1 MICNFE
7 GEPLTLI
14 DWIESE
20 ISLSSYNSKGRGY
33 ILKHSR
39 RDFLKA
45 GSASLVCGSSL
56 FHTAKAYAQT
66 LHLPL
71 ALQLYSVRQ
80 LLPTDYEDTLKNIG
94 ALGYR
99 EVEAAG
105 YFNHTAPDVKQAMD
119 KAGLKLVS
127 AHYSSND
134 LHQQFDKILAF
145 NKELGVSYIICAA
158 PRLKDPSRQKAE
170 AYTLDDW
177 RWNADELNAMGEKVN
192 AAGMKFGY
200 HNHINEFHK
209 IDGVVPYAE
218 LLRLTDPSKV
228 TMELDCGWV
237 IVGGGDPVE
246 YLRNYPTRITMLHVK
261 DFKRPDTPSNMNRP
275 EVAELGQ
282 GTIDYRPIFQEAA
295 KAGNIKHCFVE
306 QEAFNVA
313 PMESLKIDAEYMRK
327 VGVA

>member
-1 MICNFE
+1 MFNRGQVQQTIFTLKE
-7 GEPLTLI
+7 GP
-14 DWIESE
+14 
-20 ISLSSYNSKGRGY
+20 

-45 GSASLVCGSSL
+45 GSASLVYSSSL
-56 FHTAKAYAQT
+56 LHAAMSDAKT
-66 LHLPL
+66 LNLPL
-71 ALQLYSVRQ
+71 AIQLYSVRQ
-80 LLPTDYEDTLKNIG
+80 LLPTDYDGTLKEIG

-105 YFNHTAPDVKQAMD
+105 YFNHTAAEVKQAMD
-119 KAGLKLVS
+119 NAGLKLVS
-127 AHYSSND
+127 AHYSSDD
-134 LHQQFDKILAF
+134 LHKQFDQILAF
-145 NKELGVSYIICAA
+145 NKELGISYIICSS
-158 PRLKDPSRQKAE
+158 PRLKDTSRLTNMSSQERANV
-170 AYTLDDW
+170 YTLDDW
-177 RWNADELNAMGEKVN
+177 RWNADEFNALGEKVN

-209 IDGVVPYAE
+209 TDGVVPYVE

-246 YLRNYPTRITMLHVK
+246 YLRNCPTRITMLHVK
-261 DFKRPDTPSNMNRP
+261 DFKQADASSTNRP
-275 EVAELGQ
+275 APAELGQ

-295 KAGNIKHCFVE
+295 KAGNVKHCFVE

-313 PMESLKIDAEYMRK
+313 PMRSLKIDADYMRK
-327 VGVA
+327 LGVA